1 MTGSN
6 QGRAPIVRS
15 WTRMALGMSMVLA
28 LALPFAAGA
37 QTTVKPEDEYKK
49 LIKVNEDIQPLGDT
63 PFGEK
68 ISLYDGSLSF
78 AQTDVSLTGT
88 GPALSLGR
96 SFSFHGVEDRP
107 DLQARAFG
115 DWDMDLPQIF
125 TVTAQQNNV
134 PGWRV
139 AATNHGAIC
148 SSFGPPPSVAAPNG
162 DSMRADW
169 EPPTWW
175 QGYQLRIPGQA
186 SQDLL
191 ARSTANTA
199 TPGVAGLTYPIVT
212 RGNWAVGCLAHAAN
226 DTAIEG
232 FLAVS
237 PDGTKYWLDH
247 IAYRYMPSLTRPLG
261 SSPTAARSGFHTFA
275 TAEDLLLRRE
285 GRMLVTRIEDRFGN
299 SVTYTYSGDDV
310 TDIAASDGRHV
321 TLTYETDTSTG
332 TSSHRVSTIT
342 VQGGAAGNRTWA
354 YSYVKSTANLVYTL
368 TSVKQP
374 DGSSWGY
381 NFDPF
386 NGAWVDSRESGGTC
400 ATAGVP
406 TNMSSTFTATVTHPS
421 GLAAS
426 YTVKP
431 LKRGRSYV
439 PQQCMAGPNMAA
451 TPDGISTWA
460 TVPNVSY
467 GMAITQR
474 TLSGTGLPTN
484 GLSWTYS
491 YSPANESWSK
501 DCTSTACATQ
511 VSTDVSYPDGHLE
524 RSTFSNRYDWT
535 ESQLLKEDV
544 YDIGASSAIRRST
557 AYAYVNPTPAQD
569 ARSGAYAHPWGYAPQ
584 QRVNTAQLQEQ
595 LPKATQQ
602 ITMDPSASAT
612 PDVYT
617 WNATAFD
624 AFARPQDVTRSNNF
638 GYSVSDRSTYTDNTA
653 LWVIG
658 LPAQS
663 INLSTGET
671 VSQMLYDSG
680 TATPTERDRF
690 GMKVMGYTFS
700 AQGQLASFTD
710 GNGKTTTLG
719 NYTRGIPTSI
729 GYPDG
734 TSQAVTVDGLGQIAA
749 ITDQAGATTSYGYDA
764 IGRIARI
771 DYPSGDSTAWAPKTY
786 SYVFSPDARG
796 MGGNHW
802 VRTTTQ
808 GNLAQRTDFD
818 VLLRPVISTQSDANS
833 GALAVSTRTGYDN
846 AGRKSFVSYPAAGTP
861 DRDSITQG
869 TTTVYDILG
878 RPTTSTQYDQDG
890 NRITTT
896 SYSVGGARQV
906 TDAKGNVTTSHFQV
920 FDTPGFD
927 SVVKVDAPEGVSQTV
942 SRDVYGNVLSMTQG
956 GLTRTMTYD
965 AQHRLCRSWEPET
978 GSTMAAYDG
987 ADNVVWSAAGQ
998 PFNGTGCGY
1007 DQVATSARTTNSYDA
1022 MNRVTSVAY
1031 PNGTL
1036 ATSFTYDALG
1046 RPATSTSATSSSN
1059 ANSTG
1064 TVSWS
1069 YGRNKLGLL
1078 TAEVLAVDGWSWT
1091 LAYGYDANGRLASVQ
1106 YPDGKTVAMTSNALG
1121 QPTAAGSFASGA
1133 TYYPDG
1139 VLDGF
1144 ALGNGAAYS
1153 AVENTRLLLSNFSFG
1168 TAAQIA
1174 VSEDLTYDAVG
1185 NILLIDDKVG
1195 SGQRSRSMTYDGLN
1209 RLLSSHADHLWG
1221 TETYTY
1227 DTLNNL
1233 RSLTDSNGTK
1243 TYNYNA
1249 NNLLSTISNN
1259 GATAHSFTY
1268 DAQGNTT
1275 AKDSQA
1281 MTFDLANRLLSVNGK
1296 GDYLYDATGHRV
1308 KAVTSSG
1315 TTYYAYSSSGQLMW
1329 EYDNGSTNGTS
1340 YIYLGKKLVASRKAT
1355 TSVVMGNIDGVTTG
1369 TNATINGWACASGLA
1384 GSIDV
1389 HLYVGGPYGTGTG
1402 VAIATANQD
1411 SESAVQTACHSSGT
1425 KHRFSI
1431 PLTEAQRV
1439 QYAGKTI
1446 YVHGISLTGGDNNLL
1461 AQSGTFVIPPSVLAP
1476 SSPSSATATTAGDLS
1491 SIAVSWTTTTNTT
1504 SYKAEYS
1511 INNGGWSLL
1520 YNGTA
1525 PNTSWGAPGDGVYQ
1539 FRASACNANGCS
1551 SPTTTNAVTIAHIP
1565 PAPGSISVPGN
1576 STGAVAVSW
1585 PATTYATSYQVDHST
1600 NGNWANVWSGTSTST
1615 TVNEGTSGNWS
1626 YRVRACNAN
1635 GCGGY
1640 ATSGAVNVILPPGTP
1655 TISGGGNNNTGA
1667 YTISWTAMSGAVSYN
1682 LIESANG
1689 GGIQQ
1694 VQFNSSTSWS
1704 TSGKGNGN
1712 YSYQVQACSTLS
1724 CSPFSNATTVTVS
1737 LVPSAPAAPT
1747 FTTTYHGPTKPVVLV
1762 KWTAQS
1768 SATRYE
1774 LMENNTLVYNGS
1786 ALSYSSLQQ
1795 PGVTL
1800 TYKVRA
1806 CNAVG
1811 CSAYS
1816 PSNSVSP

>member
-1 MTGSN
+1 
-6 QGRAPIVRS
+6 
-15 WTRMALGMSMVLA
+15 MSMVVA

-37 QTTVKPEDEYKK
+37 QTSAKPEDEYKK

-78 AQTDVSLTGT
+78 AQTDISLSGT
-88 GPALSLGR
+88 GPALTLGR
-96 SFSFHGVEDRP
+96 TFTFHGVQDRP
-107 DLQARAFG
+107 DLQERAFG
-115 DWDMDLPQIF
+115 DWDIDLPQIS

-134 PGWRV
+134 TGWQV
-139 AATNHGAIC
+139 AAGSPGAIC
-148 SSFGPPPSVAAPNG
+148 SSFGPPPSVAAPTG
-162 DSMRADW
+162 DSKRSDW
-169 EPPTWW
+169 EPATWW
-175 QGYQLRIPGQA
+175 QGYQLRIPGQG

-191 ARSTANTA
+191 GRSTANTT

-226 DTAIEG
+226 DTTIEG

-261 SSPTAARSGFHTFA
+261 SSSFAARSGFHVFA
-275 TAEDLLLRRE
+275 SAEDFIKRRE

-299 SVTYTYSGDDV
+299 SVSYTYSGDDV

-321 TLTYETDTSTG
+321 TLTYETDASTG
-332 TSSHRVSTIT
+332 ASSHRVSTIT
-342 VQGGAAGNRTWA
+342 EQGGDAGNRTWT
-354 YSYVKSTANLVYTL
+354 YSYVKSATNLVYTL
-368 TSVKQP
+368 TSVTQP

-381 NFDPF
+381 NLDSF
-386 NGAWVDSRESGGTC
+386 NGAWPDSRGRGGTC
-400 ATAGVP
+400 AAIAEPGNADTP
-406 TNMSSTFTATVTHPS
+406 YTATVTHPS
-421 GLAAS
+421 GLMAS
-426 YTVKP
+426 YTVMP

-439 PQQCMAGPNMAA
+439 PQECMAGPNLPAI
-451 TPDGISTWA
+451 PNGVSTWA
-460 TVPNVSY
+460 AIPNASY

-474 TLSGTGLPTN
+474 TLSGTGLPAN

-491 YSPANESWSK
+491 YSPANESWSQ
-501 DCTSTACATQ
+501 DCATTACATQ

-544 YDIGASSAIRRST
+544 YDSGASSAIRRST

-584 QRVNTAQLQEQ
+584 ERINTAQLQEQ

-602 ITMDPSASAT
+602 ITMDPAASTT

-638 GYSVSDRSTYTDNTA
+638 GYSVSDRSTYTDNA
-653 LWVIG
+653 GLWVIG

-671 VSQMLYDSG
+671 VSQMLYDSA

-690 GMKVMGYTFS
+690 GVKVMGYTFS

-749 ITDQAGATTSYGYDA
+749 IADQAGATTSYGYDA

-771 DYPSGDSTAWAPKTY
+771 DYPTGDSTAWAPKTY

-808 GNLAQRTDFD
+808 GNLNQRTDFD
-818 VLLRPVISTQSDANS
+818 VLLRPVISTQSDATS

-846 AGRKSFVSYPAAGTP
+846 AGRKSFVSYPVAGTP

-869 TTTVYDILG
+869 TTTAYDALG
-878 RPTTSTQYDQDG
+878 RPTSSTQYDQDG
-890 NRITTT
+890 NLVTTT
-896 SYSVGGARQV
+896 LYLTGGARQV
-906 TDAKGNVTTSHFQV
+906 TDAKGNATFTHFQV

-927 SVVKVDAPEGVSQTV
+927 NVVKVEAPEGVTQTI
-942 SRDVYGNVLSMTQG
+942 SRDLYGNVLSMTQG
-956 GLTRTMTYD
+956 DLTRTMTYD
-965 AQHRLCRSWEPET
+965 DQHRLCRSWEPET

-1007 DQVATSARTTNSYDA
+1007 DQVATAARTTNAYDA

-1064 TVSWS
+1064 TVGWS

-1078 TAEVLAVDGWSWT
+1078 TTEVLSVDGWSWT
-1091 LAYGYDANGRLASVQ
+1091 LGYGYDANGRLASVQ
-1106 YPDGKTVAMTSNALG
+1106 YPDGQTVAMTSNALG
-1121 QPTAAGSFASGA
+1121 QPTAAGSFASSA

-1139 VLDGF
+1139 VLEGF

-1153 AVENTRLLLSNFSFG
+1153 AAENTRLLLSSFSFG
-1168 TAAQIA
+1168 TGAQIA
-1174 VSEDLTYDAVG
+1174 VSEGLSYDAVG
-1185 NILLIDDKVG
+1185 NILSIDDQTG
-1195 SGQRSRSMTYDGLN
+1195 SKQRTRSMTYDGLS
-1209 RLLSSHADHLWG
+1209 RLLSSHAENLWG
-1221 TETYTY
+1221 TESYTY

-1233 RSLTDSNGTK
+1233 RSVTDSSGTK
-1243 TYNYNA
+1243 TYNYDA
-1249 NNLLSTISNN
+1249 NNLLSSISNN
-1259 GATAHSFTY
+1259 GATVHSFTY

-1308 KAVTSSG
+1308 KAVTSAG

-1355 TSVVMGNIDGVTTG
+1355 TSTVMGYVDGVTSG
-1369 TNATINGWACASGLA
+1369 ADAVVSGWACASGLA
-1384 GSIDV
+1384 ASIDV

-1402 VAIATANQD
+1402 IAIATANQD
-1411 SESAVQTACHSSGT
+1411 TGSAVQELCHSSGT
-1425 KHRFSI
+1425 KHRYTI
-1431 PLTEAQRV
+1431 TLTDEQRV
-1439 QYAGKTI
+1439 KYAGQAI
-1446 YVHGISLTGGDNNLL
+1446 YVHGISPVGADNNLL
-1461 AQSGTFVIPPSVLAP
+1461 TNSGNFVVPPSVLAP
-1476 SSPSSATATTAGDLS
+1476 SSPASTTATAAGDLS
-1491 SIAVSWTTTTNTT
+1491 SIAVNWSATSNTT
-1504 SYKAEYS
+1504 SYKTECS
-1511 INNGGWSLL
+1511 TNGGAWATLYTGSGTSAF
-1520 YNGTA
+1520 YNG
-1525 PNTSWGAPGDGVYQ
+1525 PGDATYQ
-1539 FRASACNANGCS
+1539 FRTSACNANGCS
-1551 SPTTTNAVTIAHIP
+1551 TPTVSNTVTIAHIP
-1565 PAPGSISVPGN
+1565 PAPASINVPGN
-1576 STGAVAVSW
+1576 STGSVAVSW
-1585 PATTYATSYQVDHST
+1585 PSTTYATSYQVDHSSD
-1600 NGNWANVWSGTSTST
+1600 GNWTNVWAGTDTST
-1615 TVNEGTSGNWS
+1615 TVNEGASGNWS

-1667 YTISWTAMSGAVSYN
+1667 YTISWSAMNGAVSYN

-1689 GGIQQ
+1689 GSIQQ

-1704 TSGKGNGN
+1704 TSGRGNGN

-1747 FTTTYHGPTKPVVLV
+1747 FTTTYHGPTKPTVLV

-1774 LMENNTLVYNGS
+1774 LMENNTLVYNDSG
-1786 ALSYSSLQQ
+1786 LSYSSLQQ

>member
-6 QGRAPIVRS
+6 QGRAPVVRS
-15 WTRMALGMSMVLA
+15 WARMALGMSMVVA
-28 LALPFAAGA
+28 LALPFAASA

-78 AQTDVSLTGT
+78 SQTDVSLTGT
-88 GPALSLGR
+88 GPALTLGR

-139 AATNHGAIC
+139 AATNPGAIC

-162 DSMRADW
+162 DSKRADW
-169 EPPTWW
+169 EPQTWW

-261 SSPTAARSGFHTFA
+261 SSPEAARSGFHVFA

-321 TLTYETDTSTG
+321 TLTYETDASTG
-332 TSSHRVSTIT
+332 ASSHRVSTIT
-342 VQGGAAGNRTWA
+342 EQGGAAGNRTWT

-368 TSVKQP
+368 TSVQQP

-381 NFDPF
+381 DLDRF
-386 NGAWVDSRESGGTC
+386 NGAWVDTRESGGTC

-406 TNMSSTFTATVTHPS
+406 SNMTTPFNATLTHPS
-421 GLAAS
+421 GLVAS
-426 YTVKP
+426 YTVMP

-460 TVPNVSY
+460 AVPNVSY

-474 TLSGTGLPTN
+474 TLSGTGLRTN

-544 YDIGASSAIRRST
+544 YDSGASSAIRRST

-602 ITMDPSASAT
+602 ITMDPSASTT
-612 PDVYT
+612 PDIYT

-638 GYSVSDRSTYTDNTA
+638 GYSVSDRSTYTDNA
-653 LWVIG
+653 GLWVIG

-690 GMKVMGYTFS
+690 GVKVMGYTFS

-749 ITDQAGATTSYGYDA
+749 ITDQAGATTSYSYDG

-771 DYPSGDSTAWAPKTY
+771 DYPSGDSVAWAPKTY
-786 SYVFSPDARG
+786 NYVFSSDARG

-802 VRTTTQ
+802 VRTATQ
-808 GNLAQRTDFD
+808 GNLNQRTDFD
-818 VLLRPVISTQSDANS
+818 VLLRPVISTQSDAGS
-833 GALAVSTRTGYDN
+833 GVATSSRTDYDW
-846 AGRKSFVSYPAAGTP
+846 AGRKTFESYAVSGTP
-861 DRDSITQG
+861 DLASMDTGRATA
-869 TTTVYDILG
+869 YDVLG
-878 RPTTSTQYDQDG
+878 RPVTSIQASEQG
-890 NRITTT
+890 NLVSTMAYVT
-896 SYSVGGARQV
+896 GGARRV
-906 TDAKGNVTTSHFQV
+906 ADANQNLTVSHFQA
-920 FDTPGFD
+920 FDTPSMD
-927 SVVKVDAPEGVSQTV
+927 AVVQVDAPEGVSQV
-942 SRDVYGNVLSMTQG
+942 ISRDLYGNVLSLTQG
-956 GLTRTMTYD
+956 GVTRTMTYD
-965 AQHRLCRSWEPET
+965 AQRRLCRSWEPET

-1007 DQVATSARTTNSYDA
+1007 DQVATAARTTSAYDA

-1064 TVSWS
+1064 TVGWS

-1078 TAEVLAVDGWSWT
+1078 TAESLSVDGWSWT
-1091 LAYGYDANGRLASVQ
+1091 LGYGYDANGHLASVQ
-1106 YPDGKTVAMTSNALG
+1106 YPDGNTVAMAPNALG
-1121 QPTAAGSFASGA
+1121 QPTAAGSFAIGA

-1139 VLDGF
+1139 VVS
-1144 ALGNGAAYS
+1144 AYTLGNGALYS
-1153 AVENTRLLLSNFSFG
+1153 ATENTRLLLSNFSFG
-1168 TAAQIA
+1168 TGAQIA
-1174 VSEDLTYDAVG
+1174 VSEDLAYDAVG
-1185 NILLIDDKVG
+1185 NILSIVDRAG
-1195 SGQRSRSMTYDGLN
+1195 SMQRTRSMTYDGLN
-1209 RLLSSHADHLWG
+1209 RLLSSHAEKLWG

-1233 RSLTDSNGTK
+1233 RSLTDSGGTK

-1249 NNLLSTISNN
+1249 NNLLSSISNN
-1259 GATAHSFTY
+1259 GATVHSFAY

-1296 GDYLYDATGHRV
+1296 GDYLYDSTGHRV
-1308 KAVTSSG
+1308 KAVTSAG

-1369 TNATINGWACASGLA
+1369 ANATITGWACASGLA
-1384 GSIDV
+1384 ASIDV
-1389 HLYVGGPYGTGTG
+1389 HLYVSSPGEAATMVGGF
-1402 VAIATANQD
+1402 TANQS
-1411 SESAVQTACHSSGT
+1411 SEAAVQTACHSSGT

-1439 QYAGKTI
+1439 QYAGKAI
-1446 YVHGISLTGGDNNLL
+1446 YVYGISLTGGYNNAL
-1461 AQSGTFVIPPSVLAP
+1461 AQSGSFVVPPSTLAP
-1476 SSPSSATATTAGDLS
+1476 SSPSSVTATPASDLS
-1491 SIAVSWTTTTNTT
+1491 NIAVSWPATANTT

-1551 SPTTTNAVTIAHIP
+1551 SPTTSNAVTIAHIP
-1565 PAPGSISVPGN
+1565 PPPASISVPAN

-1585 PATTYATSYQVDHST
+1585 PAATYATSYQVDHSSD
-1600 NGNWANVWSGTSTST
+1600 GNWTNVWSGTNTST
-1615 TVNEGTSGNWS
+1615 TVSEGASSNWW

-1640 ATSGAVNVILPPGTP
+1640 ATSGAVSVMRTPGTP
-1655 TISGGGNNNTGA
+1655 TITGGGTSNTGA
-1667 YTISWTAMSGAVSYN
+1667 YTISWSAVSDGTSYN
-1682 LIESANG
+1682 LGESVNG
-1689 GGIQQ
+1689 GVFQR
-1694 VQFNSSTSWS
+1694 VQWNAATSWS
-1704 TSGKGNGN
+1704 VSGRGNGT
-1712 YSYQVQACSTLS
+1712 YAYQVQGCNDLS
-1724 CSPFSNATTVTVS
+1724 CGPWSNVTTVTVS
-1737 LVPSAPAAPT
+1737 LVPPAPAAPT
-1747 FTTTYHGPTKPVVLV
+1747 FTTTYHGPTKPTVLV
-1762 KWTAQS
+1762 KWTAQA

-1774 LMENNTLVYNGS
+1774 LMENNTLVYNNSG
-1786 ALSYSSLQQ
+1786 LSYSSLQQ